1 MATIP
6 RQMVGLP
13 SSPSF
18 RYKQL
23 NPAYQSDP
31 RRILGQS
38 LMTQGSSSA
47 PVRTPLQGLGRL
59 SSALVGAYLQKGA
72 MDRQVSRE
80 EERTNQIM
88 GMIPANAS
96 PEMRA
101 FAQSNPE
108 GFMAAFGQ
116 SMFMPTNE
124 AFVRKAEGGGTLYG
138 TKSTSPFGPTSE
150 SISGFKA
157 PPNPSKQDFVTL
169 VNKTNS
175 NDVRTFQLGDPKIN
189 TLLAKDFVERSSS
202 TAPTVNIT
210 QEAQKAGE
218 TAFAKGMAEAQVK
231 QIGELSAKA
240 NLASENEEQIN
251 SILTLYNRAESEGL
265 DLSALTGPGAEFKL
279 ELTESFATIGGL
291 FGFDY
296 KELDI
301 DIDKITDQQTL
312 RSAFNKLSLQMTKL
326 LKGAISEK
334 ELTVASRATANFGNT
349 AEANRIIL
357 LTQRAAAAK
366 ARAVEN
372 EAFRYV
378 NKNGNLGQGTLDGE
392 KYNSFTQYQREF
404 VKRDEDF
411 LVKQVI
417 PEINS
422 ESEMKA
428 LIKIAGGTNALS
440 DEVSQ
445 LMNDRLDT
453 IQ

>member
-6 RQMVGLP
+6 RSMMGLP
-13 SSPSF
+13 NSPSF

>member
-1 MATIP
+1 
-6 RQMVGLP
+6 
-13 SSPSF
+13 
-18 RYKQL
+18 
-23 NPAYQSDP
+23 
-31 RRILGQS
+31 
-38 LMTQGSSSA
+38 
-47 PVRTPLQGLGRL
+47 
-59 SSALVGAYLQKGA
+59 
-72 MDRQVSRE
+72 MDRQVTRE

-88 GMIPANAS
+88 GMIPENAD
-96 PEMRA
+96 PRIRA
-101 FAQSNPE
+101 FALANPDA
-108 GFMAAFGQ
+108 FANAFGQ

-124 AFVRKAEGGGTLYG
+124 AFVRQAEGGGTLYG
-138 TKSTSPFGPTSE
+138 TKSTSPFGPSSE

-157 PPNPSKQDFVTL
+157 PPNPTKQDFVTL

-175 NDVRTFQLGDPKIN
+175 KDVRTFQLGDPKIN
-189 TLLAKDFVERSSS
+189 TLLAKDFVERSRS

-210 QEAQKAGE
+210 QEADKKFE
-218 TAFAKGMAEAQVK
+218 TAFAKGMAETQVK
-231 QIGELSAKA
+231 QIQDLSAKA

-251 SILTLYNRAESEGL
+251 SILTLYNRAESQGL

-291 FGFDY
+291 FGFDL

-357 LTQRAAAAK
+357 LTQRAAASK

-445 LMNDRLDT
+445 LMNDRLDK

>member
-6 RQMVGLP
+6 RSMMGLP
-13 SSPSF
+13 NSPSF

-108 GFMAAFGQ
+108 GFMAALSQ

-124 AFVRKAEGGGTLYG
+124 AFVRQAKGGGTLYG
-138 TKSTSPFGPTSE
+138 TKSTSPFGPSSE

-157 PPNPSKQDFVTL
+157 PPKPSKQDFVTL
-169 VNKTNS
+169 VNKTNDK
-175 NDVRTFQLGDPKIN
+175 DVRTFQLGDPKIN
-189 TLLAKDFVERSSS
+189 TLLAKDFVERSSN
-202 TAPTVNIT
+202 TAPTVSIT

-296 KELDI
+296 KDLDI

-372 EAFRYV
+372 EAFRYI